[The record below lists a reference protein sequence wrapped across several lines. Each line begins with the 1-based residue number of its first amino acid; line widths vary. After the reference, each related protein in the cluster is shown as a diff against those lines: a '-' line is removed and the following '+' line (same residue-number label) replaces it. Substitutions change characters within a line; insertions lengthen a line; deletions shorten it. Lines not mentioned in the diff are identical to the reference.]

1 MPTLI
6 EQLLLDDPSQV
17 VERGYFFENSSEG
30 VGIITD
36 RSDECINY
44 EVLSRVFGKLVESSE
59 HLKKLLNTNLS
70 KARNINIEFS
80 MEDLKKFR
88 DRKDELIID
97 SFSYQMNFQVNF
109 ILNYFENISKIYLKI
124 CPSFKIG
131 LFSTEHGYVSPQLMP
146 SVLDIGVTGY
156 LCYESD
162 ERNCHQEKLSFKPRT
177 TISIRDLFWCYSEN
191 MLPNLLFTNNIF
203 KHGGNYDGMFSIF
216 KKEIAEKLAQ
226 LINVD

>member
-6 EQLLLDDPSQV
+6 EQLLLNDPLQV
-17 VERGYFFENSSEG
+17 VERGKFFEDSLVNI
-30 VGIITD
+30 GIITDLITD

-44 EVLSRVFGKLVESSE
+44 KVLSKVLSKLAESSE
-59 HLKKLLNTNLS
+59 HLKNLLLNTNLS
-70 KARNINIEFS
+70 KEKIEFS

-88 DRKDELIID
+88 DRKDELTID
-97 SFSYQMNFQVNF
+97 SFSYQMNFKVNF
-109 ILNYFENISKIYLKI
+109 LANYCNNWSKIYLKI

-131 LFSTEHGYVSPQLMP
+131 SFGTDWDYIDPRFIPGT
-146 SVLDIGVTGY
+146 LDIGVTGY

-177 TISIRDLFWCYSEN
+177 TALIQDLFWTYIVPPICIK
-191 MLPNLLFTNNIF
+191 NIF
-203 KHGGNYDGMFSIF
+203 KYGGKYDSMFFLF